1 MEHSQYLN
9 ILNKGELTYDKSRL
23 LAKEKTLS
31 RHEKIGFPDKYREG
45 YADYILEDICS
56 ESKLSNLKSLGKVVV
71 DIGCGCDDV
80 VNKIIG
86 IAKQNRHELYL
97 LDAPEMLDLID
108 GDGNIH
114 KIPGKFPD
122 EDSEFIKANI
132 GRADIVLI

>member
-1 MEHSQYLN
+1 MIKVFIGDGIVQEKQYLD
-9 ILNKGELTYDKSRL
+9 IVEALTYDKSRL

-56 ESKLSNLKSLGKVVV
+56 ESKLSNLKSLGKIVV

-86 IAKQNRHELYL
+86 IAK
-97 LDAPEMLDLID
+97 
-108 GDGNIH
+108 
-114 KIPGKFPD
+114 
-122 EDSEFIKANI
+122 
-132 GRADIVLI
+132 

>member
-9 ILNKGELTYDKSRL
+9 ILNEGELTYDKSRL

-45 YADYILEDICS
+45 YSDYILEDICS
-56 ESKLSNLKSLGKVVV
+56 ESKLSSLKSLGKVVV

-86 IAKQNRHELYL
+86 IAK
-97 LDAPEMLDLID
+97 
-108 GDGNIH
+108 
-114 KIPGKFPD
+114 
-122 EDSEFIKANI
+122 
-132 GRADIVLI
+132 